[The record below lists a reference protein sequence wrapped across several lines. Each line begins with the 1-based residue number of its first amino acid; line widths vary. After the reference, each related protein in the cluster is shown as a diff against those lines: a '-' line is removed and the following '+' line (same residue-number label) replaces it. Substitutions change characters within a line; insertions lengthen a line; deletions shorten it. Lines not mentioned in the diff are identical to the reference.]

1 MFVSRT
7 EAWKLA
13 VSARRGLLIR
23 LKRLHIY
30 IWAVLLCPICAVLQG
45 SSVFDVS
52 NVCLLCLEEQS
63 VMFIYYLCLYH
74 AVSCVFSLMFRSS
87 RMKCWWKNTCDDSG
101 IFTGSFFFYFKAISL
116 SHYLCI
122 LASLPV
128 LRCAKWVLLTPAS
141 ALEESKKERT
151 GWWEGS
157 FHYSLSL
164 SGDLFKFTLD
174 VIHRESGGVFLSL
187 TLCVEVSVEDQEVT
201 DSQGWKLAV
210 QLIEVS

>member
-1 MFVSRT
+1 MCGTAGKQRFWCQQCLFVMFGRT
-7 EAWKLA
+7 TCH
-13 VSARRGLLIR
+13 VHLLFMS
-23 LKRLHIY
+23 LP
-30 IWAVLLCPICAVLQG
+30 CCE
-45 SSVFDVS
+45 
-52 NVCLLCLEEQS
+52 LCLQPYVQILQDE
-63 VMFIYYLCLYH
+63 V
-74 AVSCVFSLMFRSS
+74 LMKKHLWRL
-87 RMKCWWKNTCDDSG
+87 RNIHW
-101 IFTGSFFFYFKAISL
+101 IFFFYFKAISL

-128 LRCAKWVLLTPAS
+128 LCCAKWVLLTPAS